1 MLEARV
7 TTRQMAVGQG
17 GLMTSEIVVRDA
29 PRPPYAFKIAFDC
42 GSVNREHLRQGIDA
56 LEDRAVDILFISH
69 LDADHVNGIDLL
81 LSKVDVDTV
90 VLPCLDPL
98 NMTAIVC
105 EELNR
110 GGIPGGL
117 KNFLRNP
124 ATWFADRGVKRVLFL
139 SRDTPGDDSAPPFG
153 PDSPSPLQVGEPL
166 APNQRQE
173 PRRLKCLVH
182 SSASSPVHLPTT
194 KISASVLPSSSAF
207 EVDLSIGSASQLTW
221 LFVPY
226 VHPFPEDRV
235 KAFLKAVRT
244 TLSVPDTE
252 AIATPAFARR
262 LFAAL
267 TDVAKR
273 ENLKRCY
280 ALLSSNNNKPSL
292 SLYSGP
298 FPGRGDVWE
307 IQTLGSGY
315 YHAHWPLH
323 VRWHYIPSAL
333 VSEPLFYPER
343 AGWISTGDADLKSRN
358 TRSAWLRRYSQ
369 LLKETGTFLLPHHG
383 SNSSVH
389 SEVLEEASHA
399 MTISCA
405 ATGRSHHPH
414 PVLVSKIKGLGIGM
428 WQVSEDAASEF
439 VVTVAAS
446 F

>member
-1 MLEARV
+1 MPEARV
-7 TTRQMAVGQG
+7 TTRQIAVGQG

-29 PRPPYAFKIAFDC
+29 LSPPYAFKVAFDC

-69 LDADHVNGIDLL
+69 LDADHVNGIDLM
-81 LSKVDVDTV
+81 LSKVDVHTV

-117 KNFLRNP
+117 KVFLRNP
-124 ATWFADRGVKRVLFL
+124 TTWFADRGVKRVLFV
-139 SRDTPGDDSAPPFG
+139 SRDRPGDDSAPPFG
-153 PDSPSPLQVGEPL
+153 PDSPSPLQMGEPL
-166 APNQRQE
+166 DPNQRQK
-173 PRRLKCLVH
+173 PGRLKCSVH
-182 SSASSPVHLPTT
+182 SSGSNPVHLPPT
-194 KISASVLPSSSAF
+194 KIPASVLSSSSAF
-207 EVDLSIGSASQLTW
+207 EVDLSIGSASQFTW
-221 LFVPY
+221 LFIPY
-226 VHPFPEDRV
+226 VHPFSEDRV

-252 AIATPAFARR
+252 AVATPAFVRR

-267 TDVAKR
+267 TDEAKR
-273 ENLKRCY
+273 ENIKSCY

-298 FPGRGDVWE
+298 FPGRGNEWE
-307 IQTLGSGY
+307 MQTLGSGY
-315 YHAHWPLH
+315 HHWRWHHH
-323 VRWHYIPSAL
+323 VRCRYLPSAL
-333 VSEPLFYPER
+333 VSEPRYYPGR
-343 AGWISTGDADLKSRN
+343 PGWISTGDADLKSRN
-358 TRSAWLRRYSQ
+358 TRSAWLRRFSE

-383 SNSSVH
+383 SNSSIH
-389 SEVLEEASHA
+389 SEVLEEVSHS

-439 VVTVAAS
+439 VVTVAANL
-446 F
+446 